1 MRLLCL
7 LLALAI
13 LSKAQNFTLFRSNDP
28 SAKCLDGSPAA
39 LYFQPGT

>member
-7 LLALAI
+7 LIALTI
-13 LSKAQNFTLFRSNDP
+13 LVHTRNFTLFRSNDP

-39 LYFQPGT
+39 LYFQAGT